1 MELHQN
7 TVLTSKQKPI
17 LVAAGQPLNF
27 EDKIMIGG
35 RAWMVDEFDS
45 ISTPGI
51 TYYSLLATTMSKT
64 EEEKDDIYVE
74 KKEEKT
80 LQLNPGDDAATEYV
94 TKGQLVELTTEEG
107 FFKTS
112 LVRLSVKKHSAT
124 SVSFEVPYGISSFD
138 VQIKQ
143 KGMIVIQ
150 HYCVIG

>member
-1 MELHQN
+1 
-7 TVLTSKQKPI
+7 
-17 LVAAGQPLNF
+17 
-27 EDKIMIGG
+27 
-35 RAWMVDEFDS
+35 MVDEFDA

-64 EEEKDDIYVE
+64 ADEKDDDIIYVE
-74 KKEEKT
+74 PKEEKT
-80 LQLNPGDDAATEYV
+80 LQLNPGSDAASEYV
-94 TKGQLVELTTEEG
+94 NKGQLVELTTEEG

-112 LVRLSVKKHSAT
+112 LVRPVMKKHNAN
-124 SVSFEVPYGISSFD
+124 SVTFEVPFGISSFD